1 MRLSSSS
8 PLPQRSDGLV
18 ALAIAVSAGFL
29 LLASGS
35 FAQAHTKGRAVTP
48 FSSTLKLGDYSWHPE
63 LSPAGAVVVLVNLP
77 DQVLYVY
84 RNGVRIANST
94 VSSGKAGKTTPTGVF
109 TVLQK
114 KVRHT
119 STIYKGAQMPHMQ
132 RLTWSGIALHAG
144 HLPGYPAIDAS
155 FLQDVRGLI
164 TPGTTLVLTN
174 MPVNSQTHSG
184 PGFNILTARS

>member
-29 LLASGS
+29 LLPSGS
-35 FAQAHTKGRAVTP
+35 FAQANTEGRAVTP
-48 FSSTLKLGDYSWHPE
+48 FSSTLKPGDYSWHPE
-63 LSPAGAVVVLVNLP
+63 LSPAGPVVVLVNLP

-94 VSSGKAGKTTPTGVF
+94 ISSGKAGRTTPTGVF

-114 KVRHT
+114 KVSHT

-132 RLTWSGIALHAG
+132 
-144 HLPGYPAIDAS
+144 
-155 FLQDVRGLI
+155 
-164 TPGTTLVLTN
+164 
-174 MPVNSQTHSG
+174 
-184 PGFNILTARS
+184 